1 MRIAQ
6 LLTLSLAL
14 SACTTGGDADAFRE
28 VLPDNRL
35 LINMPVD
42 FGGTARSDLG
52 DESEYYVLT
61 SDATRDINGVIGD
74 VLDGVGEITDY
85 DPTWSNDGGNKALWG
100 PWEDGD
106 INARLW
112 VRELAD
118 GSFDWALEA
127 KLVVDGEDAYQPV
140 FAGQVDSGSDADVS
154 GGRFAID
161 FGALGTFDPN
171 EDFTGEFYV
180 DYAVDGDLSEV
191 MAGWQGFSENG
202 GEAVDAGYHYTQDDT
217 GGSLDLVVEMDATGN
232 DVAELNIIRSR
243 WSDTGAVRTDANLN
257 EGDLGALVYTAA
269 ECWDTSH
276 SVVYF
281 EENYSL
287 TSVGDESQC
296 VFTDAEFSESATA
309 PGAR

>member
-6 LLTLSLAL
+6 FLTLSLAL
-14 SACTTGGDADAFRE
+14 SACSTGGDADAFRE

-42 FGGTARSDLG
+42 FGGSARSNLG

-61 SDATRDINGVIGD
+61 ADATLDINQIIGD
-74 VLDGVGEITDY
+74 VLDGVGEITDF

-106 INARLW
+106 INGRLW

-127 KLVVDGEDAYQPV
+127 KRVAEGEDAYLPV
-140 FAGQVDSGSDADVS
+140 FAGQVDSGSDADIS

-161 FGALGTFDPN
+161 FGALSTFDPS
-171 EDFTGEFYV
+171 EDLTGEFYV
-180 DYAVDGDLSEV
+180 DYAVDGDMSEV
-191 MAGWQGFSENG
+191 MAGWQDFSENG
-202 GEAVDAGYHYTQDDT
+202 GEPVDAGYHYTQDDT
-217 GGSLDLVVEMDATGN
+217 GGSMDLVVEADATGN

-243 WSDTGAVRTDANLN
+243 WNDTGAGRTDAYLT

-269 ECWDTSH
+269 ECWDSSY

-287 TSVGDESQC
+287 TSVGDEAQC
-296 VFTDAEFSESATA
+296 VFTDAEFSDSSTA
-309 PGAR
+309 PAVR